1 MSKNQDK
8 GRRLQFVMVY
18 THIMDSPAWLAM
30 SYGARLL
37 FIALK
42 RNYSSNFGNNGRLF
56 LSTRKA
62 AKMLGCSRNSVTTYY
77 GELQHYG
84 FIVQTRGAHLGVEGK
99 GKAAH
104 WRSTDE
110 PCAKD
115 QPTRDYL
122 RWDGV
127 PFERRKKQNPVPTVG
142 TPRPRRCDT
151 SVQKFETVA
160 SRVSQVLGHKGLCH
174 CPNGWDISKSTRSPS
189 QNREGP

>member
-1 MSKNQDK
+1 MRKNRDK

-18 THIMDSPAWLAM
+18 THVMDCSAWLAM
-30 SYGARLL
+30 SHGGRLL

-56 LSTRKA
+56 LSARRA

-77 GELQHYG
+77 RELQHYG

-104 WRSTDE
+104 WRVTDE
-110 PCAKD
+110 PCGED

-122 RWDGV
+122 KWDGV
-127 PFERRKKQNPVPTVG
+127 LFERHKKQNPVPIFG
-142 TPRPRRCDT
+142 TPRPNGWDS
-151 SVQKFETVA
+151 SVQKFGTVTP
-160 SRVSQVLGHKGLCH
+160 VG
-174 CPNGWDISKSTRSPS
+174 
-189 QNREGP
+189 GPKVGT